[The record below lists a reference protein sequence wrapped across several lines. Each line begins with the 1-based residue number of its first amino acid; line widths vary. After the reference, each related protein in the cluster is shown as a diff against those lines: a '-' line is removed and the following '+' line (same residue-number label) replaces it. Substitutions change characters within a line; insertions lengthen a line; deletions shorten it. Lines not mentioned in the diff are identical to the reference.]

1 MDGSFISREGTQRR
15 SKFGGMGWRG
25 QEKIKCWKAGIE
37 VLDEW
42 SNWGNSAG
50 SWILGLGVPKR
61 FDLKYTFVW
70 ASLVAQL
77 VKNMPVHIF
86 HMRLNQESM

>member
-1 MDGSFISREGTQRR
+1 M
-15 SKFGGMGWRG
+15 
-25 QEKIKCWKAGIE
+25 
-37 VLDEW
+37 

-50 SWILGLGVPKR
+50 SWILWLGVQER

-77 VKNMPVHIF
+77 VKNPPVYIF
-86 HMRLNQESM
+86 EMRLNQESM